1 MLTAAQ
7 TYLSWNLAE
16 ETEYRARTELE
27 LTVSLTLPRDGSFY
41 LLGGLFTPD
50 TLNYIQGT
58 LFGVLVP
65 EGADYGVNDPNWVS
79 IFNGSQGESLDLPCR
94 LTLDRTDVVLGLFFL
109 EMKGEAPDLAVDEE
123 VGALSTRL
131 VRPAGLDIGQLMT
144 AVLIVAMMGMIVPI
158 IGMTARE

>member
-7 TYLSWNLAE
+7 THLSWNLAE
-16 ETEYRARTELE
+16 ETAYRAGTELQ
-27 LTVSLTLPRDGSFY
+27 LTVSLTLPRDGNFY

-79 IFNGSQGESLDLPCR
+79 IFTGSQGESLDLPCR
-94 LTLDRTDVVLGLFFL
+94 FTLDRTDVVLGLFFL

-123 VGALSTRL
+123 IGALSTRL
-131 VRPAGLDIGQLMT
+131 VRPAGLDMTQLMT
-144 AVLIVAMMGMIVPI
+144 AVLAIAMMGMMVGVI
-158 IGMTARE
+158 ARE

>member
-1 MLTAAQ
+1 MLTTAQ
-7 TYLSWNLAE
+7 THLSWNLAE
-16 ETEYRARTELE
+16 ETEYQAGTELE

-79 IFNGSQGESLDLPCR
+79 IFTGSQGESLDLPCR
-94 LTLDRTDVVLGLFFL
+94 FTLDRTDVVLGLFFL
-109 EMKGEAPDLAVDEE
+109 EMKGEVPDLAVDEE
-123 VGALSTRL
+123 IGALSTRL
-131 VRPAGLDIGQLMT
+131 VRPAGLDMTPLMT
-144 AVLIVAMMGMIVPI
+144 AVLAIAMMGMMVGVI
-158 IGMTARE
+158 ARE